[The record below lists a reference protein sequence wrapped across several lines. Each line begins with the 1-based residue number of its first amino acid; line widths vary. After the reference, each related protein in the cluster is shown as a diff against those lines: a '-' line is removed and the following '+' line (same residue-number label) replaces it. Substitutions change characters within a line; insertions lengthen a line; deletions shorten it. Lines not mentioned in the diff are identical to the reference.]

1 MTKLAIA
8 SVAGALMIFGASSAS
23 AQVIVQQTYA
33 APFYTAPA
41 YTYAAPVYSARVVIA
56 PARRVYVAPA
66 PVPRRVI
73 REVFITDPAPGWV
86 GPYYPGW

>member
-23 AQVIVQQTYA
+23 AQVIVQETYA

-56 PARRVYVAPA
+56 PARRVYAPA